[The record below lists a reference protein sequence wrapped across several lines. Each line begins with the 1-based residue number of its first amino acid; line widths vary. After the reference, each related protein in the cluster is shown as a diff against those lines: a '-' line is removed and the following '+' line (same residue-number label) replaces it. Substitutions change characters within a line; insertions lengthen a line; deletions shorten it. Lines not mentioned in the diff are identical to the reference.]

1 MFSSSPLNLVGLPY
15 YDSQLLSAW
24 TPQLV
29 LANVSFPPPPKIPPQ
44 ILGTMKW
51 KDNVA
56 YAALPRELKGH
67 RNMEAVDLRKQTNRF
82 LSGKTR
88 TLDVRRRPKYD
99 WPLV

>member
-1 MFSSSPLNLVGLPY
+1 
-15 YDSQLLSAW
+15 
-24 TPQLV
+24 
-29 LANVSFPPPPKIPPQ
+29 
-44 ILGTMKW
+44 MKW

-88 TLDVRRRPKYD
+88 TPDVRRCPGYH
-99 WPLV
+99 WSLI

>member
-1 MFSSSPLNLVGLPY
+1 
-15 YDSQLLSAW
+15 
-24 TPQLV
+24 
-29 LANVSFPPPPKIPPQ
+29 
-44 ILGTMKW
+44 MKS

-88 TLDVRRRPKYD
+88 TPDVRGFSKYY
-99 WPLV
+99 WSPI